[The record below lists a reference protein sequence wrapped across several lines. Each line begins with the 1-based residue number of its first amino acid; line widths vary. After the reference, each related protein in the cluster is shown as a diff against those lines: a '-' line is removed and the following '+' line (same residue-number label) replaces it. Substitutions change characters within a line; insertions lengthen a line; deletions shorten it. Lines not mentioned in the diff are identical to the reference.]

1 MTANSPA
8 PSKRLLRWA
17 SMESLGFYD
26 TPTSATVT
34 TYASQTDQAPTT
46 LTVRP
51 IPPTGDLVK
60 DLWDSTELDAPSL
73 LDWSPTVRDRRRLR
87 GRDFRWTRVVSS
99 MLLVLVVGLGAAW
112 LALRPAE
119 NAETSVA
126 LVSDRAA
133 ALESALTGLAEVGE
147 QVSADPTPTGE
158 NAAALFAVD
167 EAARG
172 LFDASG
178 ALPPSQAD
186 TRDAASDV
194 AGLSL
199 DAARRVRDALALRGV
214 VESLVVPP
222 VLESDP
228 AMTDLGGATL
238 AFTEWRAGFEV
249 ASEAIPE
256 GLSADVAAAVDSFA
270 GALDQIQAKY
280 ADAIRLNDSPGA
292 RSAVAELETGLGAIR
307 ESMMSA
313 VAESTA
319 SLESDLARAQYLIE
333 HLLG

>member
-26 TPTSATVT
+26 APTSATVT
-34 TYASQTDQAPTT
+34 TLVQPPEQTPTT
-46 LTVRP
+46 LTSRP
-51 IPPTGDLVK
+51 TPSTGDLVQ

-73 LDWSPTVRDRRRLR
+73 LDWSPSFRDRRRLR
-87 GRDFRWTRVVSS
+87 GRDFRWTRVLSS

-133 ALESALTGLAEVGE
+133 ALEGALTGMAEVGE
-147 QVSADPTPTGE
+147 QVSADPTPSGE
-158 NAAALFAVD
+158 NAATLFAVD

-178 ALPPSQAD
+178 ALPASQAD

-194 AGLSL
+194 ASISL
-199 DAARRVRDALALRGV
+199 DAARRLRDALALRGA

-238 AFTEWRAGFEV
+238 AFTEWRAAFEV
-249 ASEAIPE
+249 ASRGDPR
-256 GLSADVAAAVDSFA
+256 
-270 GALDQIQAKY
+270 
-280 ADAIRLNDSPGA
+280 RLV
-292 RSAVAELETGLGAIR
+292 R
-307 ESMMSA
+307 
-313 VAESTA
+313 
-319 SLESDLARAQYLIE
+319 
-333 HLLG
+333 